1 MQKWENVDM
10 WNVCVINKREALN
23 TRGVKKKK
31 EFHLTP
37 VLLRK
42 EREH

>member
-31 EFHLTP
+31 NFTSHQFY
-37 VLLRK
+37 
-42 EREH
+42 